1 MDKGMAGAID
11 APSSYFMKSPP
22 TQFTD
27 NEARDLL
34 EKFIES
40 STENT

>member
-1 MDKGMAGAID
+1 MAGAID
-11 APSSYFMKSPP
+11 APSSYFMKAPP

-27 NEARDLL
+27 NEARNLL

-40 STENT
+40 STENP